1 MLWDVDFTLI
11 DATGAGQRLYERAL
25 LDVYGLELPRTGQSF
40 GGRTDSAIAL
50 EILALAGVP
59 DPVGQLQRFQD
70 YMSGLAHDLWDD
82 VRRNGRTLPGVPDI
96 LAALAMGT
104 HGQPVVQSLLTGNL
118 PELARVK
125 LSALQ
130 LTEHLDLTI
139 GAYGDISTVRADLV
153 QVAQAKA
160 AARHGGD
167 FGGRHTVLVGDT
179 PADVEAAL
187 ANGASVVAVAS
198 GSFSAD
204 ELAEAGAH
212 AVLPDLANTPV
223 ALEAILGAPRAVA
236 AA

>member
-1 MLWDVDFTLI
+1 VLWDVDFTLI
-11 DATGAGQRLYERAL
+11 DATGAGSRLYERAL
-25 LDVYGLELPRTGQSF
+25 RDVYGLDLPRTGQSF

-50 EILALAGVP
+50 EVLALAGVP

-82 VRRNGRTLPGVPDI
+82 VRRNGRALPGAPDI

-139 GAYGDISTVRADLV
+139 GAYGDISAVRADLV

>member
-1 MLWDVDFTLI
+1 VLWDVDFTLI
-11 DATGAGQRLYERAL
+11 DASGAGRRLYQTAL
-25 LDVYGLELPRTGQSF
+25 RDVYGLELPRTAQSF

-59 DPVGQLQRFQD
+59 DPLGQLQRFQD
-70 YMSGLAHDLWDD
+70 YLSRLAADLWED

-104 HGQPVVQSLLTGNL
+104 HGQPVIQSLLTGNL

-125 LSALQ
+125 LGALQ

-139 GAYGDISTVRADLV
+139 GAYGDISAVRADLV

-167 FGGRHTVLVGDT
+167 FGGRYTVLVGDT
-179 PADVEAAL
+179 PSDVEAAL
-187 ANGASVVAVAS
+187 ANDASVVAVAS
-198 GSFSAD
+198 GSFSAA
-204 ELAEAGAH
+204 ELEQAGAH
-212 AVLPDLANTPV
+212 VVLPDLANTPI
-223 ALEAILGAPRAVA
+223 ALAAILGAPTVA
-236 AA
+236 AAA